1 MKHKM
6 NIFERNSHVT
16 TRCNSKL
23 QREVT
28 GLVQPK
34 RAFYV
39 QNIILG
45 VI

>member
-6 NIFERNSHVT
+6 KIFERNRHVT
-16 TRCNSKL
+16 TRRNSKL
-23 QREVT
+23 RRGVM
-28 GLVQPK
+28 GLMQPK